1 MNEMQPM
8 SQLVAAAEINQQI
21 ATAKAYPRDSLK
33 NISRAAEM
41 ATSSQ
46 EIAEACM
53 FSMPR
58 AGNHIVGASIRFAEI
73 LVSQWGNCR
82 VGGRVAD
89 VSNDTVTAQGVFHDL
104 ESNVAITKESRRRI
118 VDKYGRRFND
128 DMIAVTANAA
138 ISIAIRNAVL
148 TGIPG
153 ALWEGVFESVKQTA
167 VGKATSRK
175 EQRTNAI
182 AYMGKLGVT
191 TGMILSALG
200 RNSIDD
206 ITPDDIVVLR
216 GLASRVRAGEPV
228 DTVFVA
234 ATSEGGASKVAET
247 LREKAPAATTQ
258 AHETEAPEWPQR
270 VGDGWVDSAGVAWSQ
285 DFHAVARDGTPATKT
300 DGTFRMKRGHDEV
313 AYKEYLKGE
322 PEPEVQPTIAAD
334 EPLAQVAAEAYKEY
348 LASNE
353 EEPEPKAEPAEPQIE
368 LNGTDYAGFYA
379 ALSRV
384 STQDQLDQ
392 VEAALVDFSGSDQE
406 LTKIEGFIGIR
417 RESLARAPF

>member
-1 MNEMQPM
+1 MANEMQPM

-21 ATAKAYPRDSLK
+21 ATAKAYPRDAIR

-41 ATSSQ
+41 ATNSQ

-53 FSMPR
+53 YSMPR
-58 AGNHIVGASIRFAEI
+58 GDKHIVGASVRFAEI

-118 VDKYGRRFND
+118 VDRNGRRFND

-153 ALWEGVFESVKQTA
+153 ALWEGVFETVKQTA

-216 GLASRVRAGEPV
+216 GLASRVRSGEPV
-228 DTVFVA
+228 EAVFVP
-234 ATSEGGASKVAET
+234 ATPSEGTSKVAEK
-247 LREKAPAATTQ
+247 LREKAPAATQ
-258 AHETEAPEWPQR
+258 AQEKAPPAQPQSEWPKR
-270 VGDGWVDSAGVAWSQ
+270 VGDGWVDSAGVAWSP
-285 DFHAVARDGTPATKT
+285 DFHAVSRDGTPSTKS
-300 DGTFRMKRGHDEV
+300 DGTFRMRRGYDEV
-313 AYKEYLKGE
+313 AYKEYLIQGE
-322 PEPEVQPTIAAD
+322 PSTDAEPESRPS
-334 EPLAQVAAEAYKEY
+334 EPGPKPD
-348 LASNE
+348 
-353 EEPEPKAEPAEPQIE
+353 PEPAAVPPIE
-368 LNGTDYAGFYA
+368 INGTDYAGFYT

-384 STQDQLDQ
+384 TTQDQLDQ
-392 VEAALVDFSGSDQE
+392 VEAALVDFSGTDQE

-417 RESLARAPF
+417 RESLAKSPF